1 MLVFRAEKEAAFKA
15 QERGVWDMASDR
27 LNFIKRV
34 K

>member
-1 MLVFRAEKEAAFKA
+1 MLVIRAEKEAAFKA
-15 QERGVWDMASDR
+15 QETGVWDMVSDR